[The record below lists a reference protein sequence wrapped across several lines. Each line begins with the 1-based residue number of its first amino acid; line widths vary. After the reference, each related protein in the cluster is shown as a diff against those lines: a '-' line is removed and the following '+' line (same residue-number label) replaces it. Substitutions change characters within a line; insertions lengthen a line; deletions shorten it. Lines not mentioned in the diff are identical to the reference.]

1 MPGGTRPAVRTAD
14 RRSGRGGCGPELLRI
29 VPRVSPDGEG
39 AACTAWPPVY
49 STVQAGP
56 ATVRV
61 AVAGGGPPLL
71 LLSGIGANI
80 EMWEPAARHLTGRRL
95 VMLDV
100 PGTGCSPALRVG
112 LRMRGYAQLVTRV
125 LDALGLDRVD
135 VLGYSWGGALAQQLV
150 HQAPDRVRA
159 LVLVATTPGVGGQP
173 PSPWVVALM
182 SSPARYYSRTY
193 LRLTAPVLFGS
204 SPGAAAD
211 SPHGE
216 ARLHRPP
223 GLVGYTQQLYAVSG
237 WSSRWWLRQVDA
249 PTLVIGARR
258 DPVAPPRNAHIM
270 AAALPH
276 ARLEMVDG
284 GHLFLLE
291 DPEQGCGLVEDFLRE
306 QDAGTAPV
314 PAGPPLGRSGVRSLR

>member
-1 MPGGTRPAVRTAD
+1 VSSDPARPAGHDER
-14 RRSGRGGCGPELLRI
+14 GPEVLRI
-29 VPRVSPDGEG
+29 VPRVSRDGAG
-39 AACTAWPPVY
+39 AAATAWPPVC
-49 STVQAGP
+49 STVRAGS

-61 AVAGGGPPLL
+61 AVTGEGAPLL
-71 LLSGIGANI
+71 LLTGIGANI

-100 PGTGCSPALRVG
+100 PGTGGSPALRVG
-112 LRMRGYAQLVTRV
+112 LRMRGYAQLVTQV

-135 VLGYSWGGALAQQLV
+135 VLGYSWGGALAQQLA

-159 LVLVATTPGVGGQP
+159 LVLAATTPGLGGQP
-173 PSPWVVALM
+173 PSPWVLALM

-193 LRLTAPVLFGS
+193 LRLTAPLLFGS
-204 SPGAAAD
+204 SPRAAAD
-211 SPHGE
+211 SSHGQ

-223 GLVGYTQQLYAVSG
+223 SLVGYTQQLYAISG
-237 WSSRWWLRQVDA
+237 WSSRRWLHRIDC

-258 DPVAPPRNAHIM
+258 DPLARPRNAHIL
-270 AAALPH
+270 AATLPD

-291 DPEQGCGLVEDFLRE
+291 DPGQGCALVEDFLRD
-306 QDAGTAPV
+306 QDAAEASGAPV
-314 PAGPPLGRSGVRSLR
+314 EQAGAGSRP